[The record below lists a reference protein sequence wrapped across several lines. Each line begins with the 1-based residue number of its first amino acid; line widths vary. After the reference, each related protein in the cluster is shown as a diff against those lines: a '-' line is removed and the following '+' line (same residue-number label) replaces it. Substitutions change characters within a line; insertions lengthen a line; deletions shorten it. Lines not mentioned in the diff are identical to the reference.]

1 MENVHYF
8 VLFFR
13 LAEVLAGLYLILIG
27 LYTIGWYQLKR
38 QPVERLT
45 DYPFFSVLIAVRNEA
60 EAIEVLLKSLL
71 HQNYPAANFEVI
83 VVDDHSDDNTLFLAQ
98 QFIKQ
103 NKAHHFKLI
112 NANSSG
118 KKVAL
123 RQALALA
130 EGKYIAV
137 TDGDCVLKPDWL
149 LAFANYFKE
158 TEAKLLLAPVLL
170 QPANTLL
177 EKLQLVEFLSLM
189 GSTGGAAAVGSPVM
203 GNGANMAYEHHA
215 ALEVEKYRTDG
226 SLTSGDDVFLMEAI
240 RTFYGAKAVKFLRHQ
255 AAIVST
261 KPQPDLKSFFA
272 QRMRWVSKN
281 RNYHSIFIILPALV
295 VLGFNFSL
303 FLMLF
308 FSIFYPFTALFF
320 ILFLGL
326 KILIDLPLLTASAT
340 FFHQRKLLFLVF
352 PLAFVYPIYVV
363 ISGVGGLFFKVNWK
377 GRRI

>member
-1 MENVHYF
+1 MENIHYF
-8 VLFFR
+8 IWFFR
-13 LAEVLAGLYLILIG
+13 LTEVLAGMYLILIG
-27 LYTIGWYQLKR
+27 VYTIGWYQTKR

-45 DYPFFSVLIAVRNEA
+45 DWPFFSVLIAVRNEA
-60 EAIEVLLKSLL
+60 AAIEELLNSLL

-83 VVDDHSDDNTLFLAQ
+83 LVDDHSDDDTIFLVQ

-103 NKAHHFKLI
+103 NKTQHFKLI

-118 KKVAL
+118 KKAAL
-123 RQALALA
+123 RQALALS

-170 QPANTLL
+170 QPVNTLL

-189 GSTGGAAAVGSPVM
+189 GSTGGAASVGFPVM
-203 GNGANMAYEHHA
+203 GNGANMAYERLA

-226 SLTSGDDVFLMEAI
+226 SLTSGDDVFLMETI
-240 RTFYGAKAVKFLRHQ
+240 RSFYGAKAVKFIRHQ
-255 AAIVST
+255 AAVVST
-261 KPQPDLKSFFA
+261 RPQPDLKSFFA

-281 RNYHSIFIILPALV
+281 RNYRSIFIILPALV
-295 VLGFNFSL
+295 VLGFNLSL

-308 FSIFYPFTALFF
+308 FGIFYPLTALFF

-340 FFHQRKLLFLVF
+340 FFYQRKLLFLVF